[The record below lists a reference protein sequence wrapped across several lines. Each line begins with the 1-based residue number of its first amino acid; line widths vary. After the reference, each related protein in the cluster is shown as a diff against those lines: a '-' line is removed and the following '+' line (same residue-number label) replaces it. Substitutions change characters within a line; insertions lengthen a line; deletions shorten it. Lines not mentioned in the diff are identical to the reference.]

1 MRVTGSLIEYFLFI
15 EGVRVPISSLQVSVS
30 VNAGA
35 RLHATIPPLPQGLLL
50 TRGMKVALF
59 KKVNNDKAYLR
70 FHGLLITKNY
80 SKTFGERHLSIDC
93 ASPDCRWATMV
104 CSEMNKNSF
113 TCTVVNSAI
122 RMNTKSTDIN
132 RANEDLKKAQD
143 DLRKVTKE
151 HNEKP
156 SEESNKAIGEATT
169 AVKNAR
175 TKLEQAKLA
184 TVNSGAVNAG
194 VSQYM
199 ASSTRLDG
207 YVKPVVLF
215 PDTKDLKWDM
225 SREFLQK
232 HQKSY
237 TTIYGVFQRA
247 MAGIDAS
254 GAITTAEGEPNP
266 LSAFKEVLATAYEA
280 SDDYTKREYDQMHMY
295 NQMYT
300 LPVFKTEQFRIYST
314 EGTQYDDSGKPKS
327 GVSGSP
333 AAQQTTEYNFGRAIL
348 KMAEDMIGQQHAAFP
363 LYSLIS
369 KMMDMFFCKVSV
381 DPLKVDRSICFHPEM
396 ISCIP
401 PKCNVIF
408 PNMYNGI
415 SLNFNAWTEPTRSV
429 ISYPP
434 ALERVSVL
442 ANTELGVLDDP
453 EKALASSTSYI
464 ADTTDPYLAKATDLL
479 YNQGSEFDRNT
490 SANKDFSTA
499 VNAAFD
505 NAKKAF
511 GILTEEETMCGVV
524 PNVAQ
529 IPFYPLSFA
538 SHQVQMSLANFVHSM
553 AKFSTR
559 SCTVNC
565 CLIDDMVVGMPV
577 LLIDDVFSI
586 HGILEN
592 YTYSVTPDGQIGCQA
607 SIAYPKMIFNGMD
620 TIPQPPVWID
630 EDKIS
635 IEKIGDTVYSGLFG
649 CNSIYDDDKVDFDN
663 VDEITYRTAKI
674 TAAIINRYNKAAD
687 KLLFV
692 NDYRMRASNIS
703 MEDYFK
709 NILNCEPEFQAWDA
723 TAVKVWK
730 AKPGEDGIFAVYN
743 GGNGRASIGEVG
755 DTVDGAVTLQHT
767 PVNKQQMVL
776 NYVNAVYRG
785 TVSGIIGGMLADG
798 EREDDL
804 IVTVR
809 NDIPDV
815 QQSTTGSVSQETKA
829 AVSQY
834 LGLPTASNSDDKS
847 GRAWESRSLDDLHPR
862 LKPLAEKFVKLCQ
875 ENNIK
880 VCIYMTYRSNLKQDQ
895 FYAQGRYGNTGP
907 IITYAKGGQS
917 DHNYTINGKPAS
929 LAFDAGPVGSDG
941 SIKWND
947 ETAFKKMAQIAK
959 SIGLKWG
966 GDYKKFKDTVHFYLK
981 L

>member
-1 MRVTGSLIEYFLFI
+1 M
-15 EGVRVPISSLQVSVS
+15 PISSLQVSVS

-122 RMNTKSTDIN
+122 RVNTKADTITD
-132 RANEDLKKAQD
+132 AQKKYDSAKAALQNA
-143 DLRKVTKE
+143 TKE
-151 HNEKP
+151 NNEKHT
-156 SEESNKAIGEATT
+156 EETEKNLTEATD
-169 AVKNAR
+169 AAHAAQVALSN
-175 TKLEQAKLA
+175 AKLG
-184 TVNSGAVNAG
+184 TVNSGAINAG

-215 PDTKDLKWDM
+215 PDTKNLSWDM

-232 HQKSY
+232 NQKSY

-247 MAGIDAS
+247 LAGIDAS
-254 GAITTAEGEPNP
+254 GAITKTEGEPNP

-300 LPVFKTEQFRIYST
+300 MPVFRTDQFRIYAT
-314 EGTQYDDSGKPKS
+314 EDTKYDNQGNLKNTSS
-327 GVSGSP
+327 SSP
-333 AAQQTTEYNFGRAIL
+333 SAQQTTEYNFGQAIL

-434 ALERVSVL
+434 ALEKASVL
-442 ANTELGVLDDP
+442 MNTDVGVLDNP

-479 YNQGSEFDRNT
+479 YNQGEEYDKT
-490 SANKDFSTA
+490 KDAKTGFSKA
-499 VNAAFD
+499 VDKAFD

-538 SHQVQMSLANFVHSM
+538 SKEIQASLANFVHSM
-553 AKFSTR
+553 AKFSNR

-565 CLIDDMVVGMPV
+565 CLIDDMAVGMPV
-577 LLIDDVFSI
+577 LLVDDVFSI

-620 TIPQPPVWID
+620 TIPQPPVWINSD
-630 EDKIS
+630 NIS
-635 IEKIGDTVYSGLFG
+635 VENIGSKVYSGLFG
-649 CNSIYDDDKVDFDN
+649 CNSMYDDEEVTFDN
-663 VDEITYRTAKI
+663 VNEITYKMAKI
-674 TAAIINRYNKAAD
+674 AAAAINRYNKAAD

-730 AKPGEDGIFAVYN
+730 AKSGEDSIFAVYN
-743 GGNGRASIGEVG
+743 GGNGRASIGEAG

-767 PVNKQQMVL
+767 AVDKQQMVL
-776 NYVNAVYRG
+776 NYVNAIYRG
-785 TVSGIIGGMLADG
+785 TVSGIIGGMLVDN
-798 EREDDL
+798 ERADDL

-809 NDIPDV
+809 DDIPDV
-815 QQSTTGSVSQETKA
+815 QQSTTG
-829 AVSQY
+829 AVSSEVKTTISQY
-834 LGLPTASNSDDKS
+834 FGLPTSSKYDDKS

-862 LKPLAEKFVKLCQ
+862 LKPLAEKFIKLCQ

-880 VCIYMTYRSNLKQDQ
+880 VCIYMTYRSNLRQDQ
-895 FYAQGRYGNTGP
+895 FYAMGRYGNTGP
-907 IITYAKGGQS
+907 IRTYAKGGQS
-917 DHNYTINGKPAS
+917 DHNYTIDGKPAS

-941 SIKWND
+941 NIKWND
-947 ETAFKKMAQIAK
+947 EATFKRMAQIAK

-966 GDYKKFKDTVHFYLK
+966 GDFKKFQDTVHFYLK